1 MMTKEKASIEQILE
15 KLDKG
20 ERLGIDEA
28 VFFVQQVKKILGKNE
43 LDRFFDAARKQAR
56 KNPPLQT
63 LSVQR
68 INSRMIGSVEP
79 KTSIVFVKFDEAL
92 TLNEVCTAIQMLA
105 AKAQVAALTPKS
117 VLKLATEEKL
127 KVMKV
132 AQRLAEAGLSFIE
145 GQLEAKASETLAID
159 EHFSV
164 VMMLKKF
171 GVRASAWLPL
181 SFDDEEK
188 VRHLARLREFHD
200 RTQAFTF
207 VFLYWEGK
215 INSKEVLMSTA
226 LTRLM
231 LDNLKTIALTT
242 YSLSQTQLLTAE
254 VQQESIALGVNQ
266 I

>member
-1 MMTKEKASIEQILE
+1 MTKEKVSIEQVLE

-20 ERLGIDEA
+20 ERLGINEMI
-28 VFFVQQVKKILGKNE
+28 FFVQQAKKILGKNE
-43 LDRFFDAARKQAR
+43 LDRFFDAAKKQTR

-63 LSVQR
+63 LSVEH
-68 INSRMIGSVEP
+68 IDSGMISAIEP
-79 KTSIVFVKFDEAL
+79 KAPIVFVKFDEAS
-92 TLNEVCTAIQMLA
+92 TLHEVCTAIQMLG
-105 AKAQVAALTPKS
+105 AKADVAALTPKS
-117 VLKLATEEKL
+117 VLRLATEEKL

-132 AQRLAEAGLSFIE
+132 AQQLAEAGLSFIE
-145 GQLEAKASETLAID
+145 GKLEAKANDTLAID

-171 GVRASAWLPL
+171 GVKASAWLPL

-215 INSKEVLMSTA
+215 ISSKEVLMSTA

-242 YSLSQTQLLTAE
+242 YSLSQVQLLTAE
-254 VQQESIALGVNQ
+254 VQQACIELGVNQ

>member
-1 MMTKEKASIEQILE
+1 MAKEKVSIEQVLE

-28 VFFVQQVKKILGKNE
+28 IFFVQQAKKILGKNE
-43 LDRFFDAARKQAR
+43 LDRFFDAARKQTKR
-56 KNPPLQT
+56 NPPLQT
-63 LSVQR
+63 LSVDR
-68 INSRMIGSVEP
+68 IDARAVSTVEP
-79 KTSIVFVKFDEAL
+79 KAPIVMVKFDDAL
-92 TLNEVCTAIQMLA
+92 TLNGVCTAIQTLA
-105 AKAQVAALTPKS
+105 AKVNVAALTPKS
-117 VLKLATEEKL
+117 VLRLATEEKL

-145 GQLEAKASETLAID
+145 GQLEAKANDTLALD

-171 GVRASAWLPL
+171 GVKASAWLPL

-215 INSKEVLMSTA
+215 ISSKEMLMSTA